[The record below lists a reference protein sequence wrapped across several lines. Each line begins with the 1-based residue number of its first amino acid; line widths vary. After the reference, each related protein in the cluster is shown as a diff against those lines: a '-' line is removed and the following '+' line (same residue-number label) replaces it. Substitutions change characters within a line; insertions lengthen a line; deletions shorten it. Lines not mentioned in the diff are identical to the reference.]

1 MPWQM
6 IKKALLLEG
15 AIQLPIIEINSEYLN
30 TKEIVKKT
38 LKTDQDIDSIELVS
52 RDWLSTYR

>member
-52 RDWLSTYR
+52 RDWLST

>member
-38 LKTDQDIDSIELVS
+38 LKTEQDIDSIELGS
-52 RDWLSTYR
+52 RDWLST

>member
-15 AIQLPIIEINSEYLN
+15 EIQLPIIEINSEYLN

>member
-15 AIQLPIIEINSEYLN
+15 EIQLPIIEINSEYLN

-52 RDWLSTYR
+52 RDWLST

>member
-52 RDWLSTYR
+52 RDWLSR

>member
-15 AIQLPIIEINSEYLN
+15 AIQLPLIEINSEYLN

-52 RDWLSTYR
+52 RDWLST

>member
-1 MPWQM
+1 MPWQI

-52 RDWLSTYR
+52 RDWLSR

>member
-30 TKEIVKKT
+30 TKEIVKKA
-38 LKTDQDIDSIELVS
+38 L
-52 RDWLSTYR
+52 LSAKLI

>member
-1 MPWQM
+1 MPCQM

-52 RDWLSTYR
+52 RDWLST

>member
-15 AIQLPIIEINSEYLN
+15 AIQLPIIEISSKYLN

-52 RDWLSTYR
+52 RDWLST

>member
-15 AIQLPIIEINSEYLN
+15 EIQLPIIEINSEYLN

-52 RDWLSTYR
+52 RDWLSTKR

>member
-52 RDWLSTYR
+52 RDWLSM

>member
-6 IKKALLLEG
+6 IKKALLLAG

-38 LKTDQDIDSIELVS
+38 LKTDPVS
-52 RDWLSTYR
+52 YTHLTLPTIVSV